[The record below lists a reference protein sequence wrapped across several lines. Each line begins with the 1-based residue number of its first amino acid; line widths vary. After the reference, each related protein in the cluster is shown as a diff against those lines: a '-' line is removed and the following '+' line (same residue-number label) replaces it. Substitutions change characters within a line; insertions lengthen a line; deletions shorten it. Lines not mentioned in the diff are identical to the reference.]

1 MKKIYFVMNE
11 ELGAFELY
19 CDGELIDD
27 GSFCLDD
34 PNIVELITDLNKF
47 GEIPVYK
54 KINL

>member
-11 ELGAFELY
+11 ELGVFELY

-27 GSFCLDD
+27 GSFYLDD

-47 GEIPVYK
+47 GEIPVYE

>member
-1 MKKIYFVMNE
+1 MKKIYFIMNE
-11 ELGAFELY
+11 ELGVFELY

-27 GSFCLDD
+27 GSFYLDD